1 MGAMEKKNQEIGDL
15 ALTGDQWRRAKTQI
29 AYYLDQVLGGEA
41 WAQTGA
47 EAADVITEILRQE
60 AKS

>member
-1 MGAMEKKNQEIGDL
+1 MAAQGKKNQAADEL
-15 ALTGDQWRRAKTQI
+15 AMSGEQWRRAKTQI
-29 AYYLDQVLGGEA
+29 AQYLDQVLDGEA

-60 AKS
+60 VRS

>member
-1 MGAMEKKNQEIGDL
+1 MAAQGKNNQEAGEL
-15 ALTGDQWRRAKTQI
+15 AMTGEQWQQAKTQI
-29 AYYLDQVLGGEA
+29 ADYLDQVLNGEA

-60 AKS
+60 ARA

>member
-1 MGAMEKKNQEIGDL
+1 MAAQEKTGQETDALAM
-15 ALTGDQWRRAKTQI
+15 TGEQWRQAKTQV
-29 AYYLDQVLGGEA
+29 AYYLDQVLDGEA

-60 AKS
+60 ARS